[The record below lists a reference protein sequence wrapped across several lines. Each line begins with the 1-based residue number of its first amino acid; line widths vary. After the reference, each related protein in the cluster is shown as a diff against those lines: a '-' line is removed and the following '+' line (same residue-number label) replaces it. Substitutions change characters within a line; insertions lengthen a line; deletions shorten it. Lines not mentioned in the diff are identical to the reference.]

1 MMTRL
6 AAIRRTNGACS
17 AKKIASPLPM
27 MWSFS
32 TRRSDMTKVVTKRRG
47 KVPRAVNL
55 ESELRK
61 CVSTVLQHEKID
73 GCHTSTFVFS
83 KSAE

>member
-1 MMTRL
+1 
-6 AAIRRTNGACS
+6 
-17 AKKIASPLPM
+17 
-27 MWSFS
+27 
-32 TRRSDMTKVVTKRRG
+32 MTKVVTKRRG

-73 GCHTSTFVFS
+73 GGHTSTFVFS